1 MRVSPAIRFLLTA
14 GLLVAAAFPAFGIT
28 QLDVEGIEGPLL
40 DNVKTFVGLPMDDD
54 PLVVRRHAEGA
65 ADKARSA
72 LEALGYYDSTIQVS
86 THQDGTQSVLKLV
99 IEAGKPVRL
108 DAVDI
113 RLEGEAAADPA
124 FTNLLNRLP
133 LQAGDVLNHGTYTTA
148 KTAIEN
154 LALARGYLDGAFTTN
169 EIVVHPDAFT
179 AEIRLIYA
187 SGKRYR
193 LGTVHFPVVPLS
205 SNLLNR
211 FVPFQAGDPYSSDE
225 VSKLHLNLLNSGYFD
240 TVQIKPQSDKTKAGG
255 EVPIQAE
262 LAMSKRNRVTLGIG
276 ATTDEGPRLR
286 LGWTRPWIN
295 RWGHFATFNGT
306 VSVVKQEVAGQYT
319 IPLNPPLTHQLQYI
333 VGWEKEQVEDID
345 RETLSTGIQQWRIFE
360 SKWERN
366 LFLRWE
372 YEHFI
377 QSGTAEDTS
386 LTLPGIT
393 LSRKRRSS
401 EMNPTHGDQ
410 LYGLLEGAHPD
421 FFSDIELARTL
432 LQAKRL
438 TSWGPHRLTG
448 RIEYG
453 ALSTDDFNRTPPSL
467 RFYAGGDQS
476 VRGFAYQSLSP
487 TNETGE
493 LIGGSY
499 LLTGSLE
506 YQYQFAKS
514 WRAAVFFDAG
524 NAFASSD
531 LSGGFAQGTGV
542 GIHWVTALAPIKL
555 DFAWG
560 ISESP
565 APFRVHL
572 TMGFEI

>member
-1 MRVSPAIRFLLTA
+1 MRASSIIRFLLMA
-14 GLLVAAAFPAFGIT
+14 GLLVTAALSAFGIT
-28 QLDVEGIEGPLL
+28 QLEVEGISAPLL
-40 DNVKTFVGLPMDDD
+40 DNVKTFVGLPMDND
-54 PLVVRRHAEGA
+54 PLVIRRHAEGA
-65 ADKARSA
+65 AGKARSA
-72 LEALGYYDSTIQVS
+72 LEALGYYDTTIQVS
-86 THQDGTQSVLKLV
+86 THQDGTNSVLKLV
-99 IEAGKPVRL
+99 IEAGEPVL
-108 DAVDI
+108 LNAVDI
-113 RLEGEAAADPA
+113 RVEGEAATDPA
-124 FTNLLNRLP
+124 FTNLVNRLP
-133 LQAGDVLNHGTYTTA
+133 LKTGDVLNHGTYTKA

-154 LALARGYLDGAFTTN
+154 LALARGYLNGTFTTN
-169 EIVVHPDAFT
+169 EIVVHPEEFT

-187 SGKRYR
+187 SSKRYC
-193 LGTVHFPVVPLS
+193 LGAVHFPVLPLS

-211 FVPFQAGDPYSSDE
+211 FVPFHAGDPYSSDQ
-225 VSKLHLNLLNSGYFD
+225 VSKLHLNLLNSGYFEN
-240 TVQIKPQSDKTKAGG
+240 VQIKPQSDKVKAGG
-255 EVPIQAE
+255 EVPIDAC
-262 LAMSKRNRVTLGIG
+262 LSMSKRNRITLGIG

-306 VSVVKQEVAGQYT
+306 VSIVRKEVAGQYT

-333 VGWEKEQVEDID
+333 VGWEKEEVEDID
-345 RETLSTGIQQWRIFE
+345 RETFSTGIQQWRIFE

-377 QSGTAEDTS
+377 QDDAPEETT

-421 FFSDIELARTL
+421 FFSDIALARTL

-453 ALSTDDFNRTPPSL
+453 AMTTDDFDRTPPSL

-487 TNETGE
+487 TNETGK

-506 YQYQFAKS
+506 YQYQFAQQ
-514 WRAAVFFDAG
+514 WRAALFFDTG
-524 NAFASSD
+524 NAFATSD

-542 GIHWVTALAPIKL
+542 GIHWITALAPIKL

-565 APFRVHL
+565 APFRIHL